1 MSNHPEMLI
10 DELQHRI
17 ASMKSKLML
26 ADELLKMIRR
36 NADCYA
42 IPPHIVRSIDY
53 TVERIK
59 E

>member
-10 DELQHRI
+10 DELQQRI
-17 ASMKSKLML
+17 AAMKSKLLL

-36 NADCYA
+36 NADCCA

-53 TVERIK
+53 TIERI
-59 E
+59 EE